1 MILPGDGSIDSL
13 LRMAR
18 NNNINNNT
26 FQKPTLQPKSGLRSP
41 RKHLLQAPVLQVVYA
56 STIKDRYLFLFSD
69 LLLICKPIMDESIIV
84 SSPINPDSE
93 SRSRFKSTESS
104 LFQIK
109 NIVELA
115 QMTLFLSREDQPS
128 FDNRHSMNN
137 SPGATGS
144 GVGAASG
151 SDKISGGG
159 VRQSL
164 PAPRK
169 MHPML
174 VTALRKFQTSAES
187 GVAYLIDKNVLIQ
200 EPLSIAGFL
209 FKTPDLSRRQ
219 LGYYLSDR
227 NNNDIY
233 EAFLNCFRLVGLRL
247 DEALRILLTTFR
259 LPSQWENIE
268 YIIEQFAKKWHDA
281 NQNVIKFHEDM
292 VVKVIVAM
300 LFLNAEIW
308 YDASKERDVFWFARE
323 RKERED
329 RLRLLR
335 RGSID
340 VHKHR
345 GSVAFEPLHYITSVR
360 TKGSRRPTVEDFLE
374 RWKYYDQY
382 ELVEA
387 EFLEEMYRSIVAERL
402 ETGWD
407 TRPGKT
413 EEQETDIVITVDAN
427 QLPSRLTRNV
437 PCLPIRI
444 SIPSPD
450 PGLQIKLRGQD
461 LLCQPNIL
469 DFSQSAVQS
478 FTVTGHTLGRTSLM
492 FIKSGFN
499 AGRYVSPTLP
509 RTKSIVVERLFMR
522 YTFQIGFY
530 PVEQPDHVE
539 AQIMHKYTFSV
550 ENEEERKL
558 WIDYLKQLCGR
569 VSVGPFEAR
578 PMASRMSCEEKVG
591 LQVLRDV
598 LLAEDV
604 RKHSM
609 VRYSLFNKA
618 GTPARNSE
626 DKEKDKSEEAT
637 LLPSTTHAVT
647 KRGHE
652 IVHLVVQNALVPRM
666 LGFLKQQ
673 IQ

>member
-1 MILPGDGSIDSL
+1 
-13 LRMAR
+13 
-18 NNNINNNT
+18 
-26 FQKPTLQPKSGLRSP
+26 

-144 GVGAASG
+144 G
-151 SDKISGGG
+151 
-159 VRQSL
+159 
-164 PAPRK
+164 

-300 LFLNAEIW
+300 LFLNAEIC
-308 YDASKERDVFWFARE
+308 
-323 RKERED
+323 
-329 RLRLLR
+329 
-335 RGSID
+335 
-340 VHKHR
+340 
-345 GSVAFEPLHYITSVR
+345 VAFEPLHYITSVR

-522 YTFQIGFY
+522 YTFQIGF
-530 PVEQPDHVE
+530 
-539 AQIMHKYTFSV
+539 
-550 ENEEERKL
+550 
-558 WIDYLKQLCGR
+558 
-569 VSVGPFEAR
+569 
-578 PMASRMSCEEKVG
+578 
-591 LQVLRDV
+591 
-598 LLAEDV
+598 
-604 RKHSM
+604 
-609 VRYSLFNKA
+609 
-618 GTPARNSE
+618 
-626 DKEKDKSEEAT
+626 
-637 LLPSTTHAVT
+637 
-647 KRGHE
+647 
-652 IVHLVVQNALVPRM
+652 
-666 LGFLKQQ
+666 
-673 IQ
+673 